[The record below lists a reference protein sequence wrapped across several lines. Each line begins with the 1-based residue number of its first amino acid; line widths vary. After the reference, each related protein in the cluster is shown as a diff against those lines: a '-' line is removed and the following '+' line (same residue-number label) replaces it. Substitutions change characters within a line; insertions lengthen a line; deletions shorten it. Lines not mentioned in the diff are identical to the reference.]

1 MEQRLLCCAEA
12 AGGWEG
18 CSSACV
24 VVCRPPP
31 RAAAGA
37 WSPASIVSLSPGV
50 RGGNAVVCAPVERI
64 VTPGLSWAVTGVIAP
79 RPTCPL
85 PSRLPSLAGGSPHP
99 VHLAGFPWPPSLSA
113 VSICCAPGPR
123 LLLFHPIPSVVGKPG
138 VRICAPGLLLKPCLS
153 SCLLHRGPLK
163 IY

>member
-1 MEQRLLCCAEA
+1 MLLRGCWRL
-12 AGGWEG
+12 G
-18 CSSACV
+18 
-24 VVCRPPP
+24 RPL
-31 RAAAGA
+31 
-37 WSPASIVSLSPGV
+37 ICL
-50 RGGNAVVCAPVERI
+50 RGGLQAPAQSGRRSLVSCIDRKSLPRCAGRECSGLRARRAHCHPWLVVGRHRGHHPKAH
-64 VTPGLSWAVTGVIAP
+64 
-79 RPTCPL
+79 L
-85 PSRLPSLAGGSPHP
+85 PSPKSASLAGGSPHP